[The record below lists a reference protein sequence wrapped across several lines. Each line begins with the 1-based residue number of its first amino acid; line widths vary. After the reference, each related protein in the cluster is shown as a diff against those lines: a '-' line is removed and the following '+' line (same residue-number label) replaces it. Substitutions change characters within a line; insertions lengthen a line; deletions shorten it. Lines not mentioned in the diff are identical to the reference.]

1 MNFDL
6 TAEQIELR
14 DHVAAFA
21 RDEVAPVAE
30 QLDRECRFPTAL
42 YRKAGALGITA
53 IPFDAEF
60 GGMGLGTFEM
70 TLAIE
75 QLARADQS
83 LAVTAMVSVAAG
95 LILQR
100 FGTAE
105 QKARYLPA
113 IVRGEAIGALAGTE
127 PDAGSDT
134 AGFKTHAA
142 RKSSGWV
149 INGAEGVHHQRG
161 HRHLDLRADARG
173 HERRRRSA
181 QGIHAVPCP
190 ERNARLRAGRAVPE
204 DGLALERHAPAV
216 FRRLRAGRRQRD
228 GHGGRRAAPAAQGLP
243 AGARVSRRV
252 LARARRRGARSF
264 GRVRAGA
271 QGVRRSRS
279 AACNSS
285 RK

>member
-1 MNFDL
+1 MDFEL

-21 RDEVAPVAE
+21 REEVAPVAE
-30 QLDRECRFPTAL
+30 QLDRDCRFPTDL

-70 TLAIE
+70 TLAVE

-95 LILQR
+95 LIVQR
-100 FGTAE
+100 FGTAA
-105 QKARYLPA
+105 QKARFLPA

-134 AGFKTHAA
+134 AGFKTRAT
-142 RKSSGWV
+142 RKGQAWV
-149 INGAEGVHHQRG
+149 LNGQKAFITNAGTDISTFALTLALTSAAEGPRNEFTLFLVPREAAG
-161 HRHLDLRADARG
+161 YT
-173 HERRRRSA
+173 
-181 QGIHAVPCP
+181 QGEPY
-190 ERNARLRAGRAVPE
+190 
-204 DGLALERHAPAV
+204 
-216 FRRLRAGRRQRD
+216 
-228 GHGGRRAAPAAQGLP
+228 
-243 AGARVSRRV
+243 
-252 LARARRRGARSF
+252 
-264 GRVRAGA
+264 
-271 QGVRRSRS
+271 
-279 AACNSS
+279 